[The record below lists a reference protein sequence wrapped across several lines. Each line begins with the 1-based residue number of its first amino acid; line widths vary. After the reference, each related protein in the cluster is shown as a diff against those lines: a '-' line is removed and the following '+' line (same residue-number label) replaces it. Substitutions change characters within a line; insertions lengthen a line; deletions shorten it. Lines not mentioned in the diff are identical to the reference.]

1 MGTPAVHERP
11 ARPSSSGQAK
21 QPSRLPGF
29 RRWPPPCWP
38 APPLPTQHIM
48 TQFWVGV
55 PGSPGAIS
63 GPKELEDLFGRT
75 PPPIHVQKA
84 YFLGCVWRGHECA
97 PDAFTCI
104 LAMYPTLLG
113 FVTGRGLEN
122 TPKAKPKY
130 KDFRI
135 SVFCSGCWAGCP
147 RAFETLHVYL
157 NSPGPSAQRRV
168 RSHTSFLLL
177 TTPRR

>member
-11 ARPSSSGQAK
+11 ARSSSSGQAK

-29 RRWPPPCWP
+29 PRWPPPCWP

-84 YFLGCVWRGHECA
+84 YFFRLCV
-97 PDAFTCI
+97 
-104 LAMYPTLLG
+104 
-113 FVTGRGLEN
+113 
-122 TPKAKPKY
+122 
-130 KDFRI
+130 
-135 SVFCSGCWAGCP
+135 AGARMRTRCV
-147 RAFETLHVYL
+147 HVYL
-157 NSPGPSAQRRV
+157 GDVPHPPWVRHGPGTREHPKGQTQIQRFPYLCILFR
-168 RSHTSFLLL
+168 LLGWL
-177 TTPRR
+177 PTRF

>member
-11 ARPSSSGQAK
+11 ARPSSCQAK
-21 QPSRLPGF
+21 KPPGF

-75 PPPIHVQKA
+75 PPPSTFRRPT
-84 YFLGCVWRGHECA
+84 FLGCVWRGHECA

-130 KDFRI
+130 KDLQI
-135 SVFCSGCWAGCP
+135 SVFCSGCWAGCL
-147 RAFETLHVYL
+147 RAFIKLYFSFECLHVCA
-157 NSPGPSAQRRV
+157 SAPLPA
-168 RSHTSFLLL
+168 FLL
-177 TTPRR
+177 